1 MDNVNNF
8 IRNLHP
14 EEVEHRLAAIRDEI
28 QERSRHSEVMV
39 SQPTGQ
45 QSQQQS
51 QMFIKQLEADKK
63 ELLELDKLMGVLKN
77 IALESSNMLLNQGQ
91 QLRVGA

>member
-1 MDNVNNF
+1 
-8 IRNLHP
+8 
-14 EEVEHRLAAIRDEI
+14 
-28 QERSRHSEVMV
+28 MV